1 MKTRKLL
8 ARLADFLDADRSAQ
22 RDEIKSIRKVLKK
35 LKEKERNLR
44 EKFDRETD
52 PDQCAAIADKLDVV
66 HAQRK
71 KGLERVRAIRKGMEQ
86 TRDGD

>member
-22 RDEIKSIRKVLKK
+22 RAEIKSIRKLLKK
-35 LKEKERNLR
+35 LKEKERDLG
-44 EKFDRETD
+44 EKLDRETD
-52 PDQCAAIADKLDVV
+52 PDQCAAIADKRDVV
-66 HAQRK
+66 RAQRK
-71 KGLERVRAIRKGMEQ
+71 KGLERVRALRKGSEP